1 MSSQD
6 RPQPSPAGDGV
17 SLRQRLAPFL
27 AAAGIALAAG
37 WAATRRAAV
46 AFGRWWAGTGWP
58 RMAQAWR
65 TDLVRLR
72 RWSVDTG
79 RPRAASASRRTGAV
93 IASASRSMGSA
104 SRRTVQVTATA
115 SRATASQGARGW
127 SALYA
132 RQWPVLRR
140 MLLRVAVIGGLAV
153 VPPPRRAPGATVP
166 AGRLA
171 GPAPTAPTWTPTT
184 DPRPVRGPVW
194 LAARLGGIAIGGLA
208 GVVGLTVLASAV
220 SRPALSNAT
229 EVLDVRLDIPENAS
243 LPALDERSV
252 IYDGDDNVLAV
263 VDREV
268 SRRSLPLRRIP
279 KLVRNAVVTAEDR
292 KFWEHDGYDIEGIGR
307 AAVANIR
314 AGGVEEGGSTI
325 TQQLA
330 KSAVGQDR
338 TIERKLSELLYAV
351 ALEERFTKDELLE
364 RYLNQTYFGARAY
377 GVDAAAEEFFQRS
390 VSELKPQHAALMAAM
405 IRSPNTADPRDRPVL
420 ARKRRNLVLRAMVE
434 EGYLKRR
441 RLPKLLK
448 SPLGVVESRQ
458 RAEREPHVLDATRR
472 ELLTLEALGK
482 TPAQRERALYYGG
495 LRITTTLDREMQ
507 QDAEETIAEYL
518 PYDAPTG
525 AIASVEPGSGE
536 IKAIASGLGYT
547 DLEYDLS
554 TQGRRQPGSSFKPFV
569 YAEALREG
577 FPLEMALSGRSPA
590 YFEGVPQWSQ
600 DAIDDPTP
608 GVQNYGGASYGTL
621 DMPSA
626 LQNSVNTAAAQLTI
640 IVGEKRVVRLADRM
654 GIDMA
659 QATGEDYGPA
669 IGLGGLT
676 FGTTPLEMA
685 SAYAVFANEGK
696 RVRPH
701 LIAKVTDARGK
712 VLYKAKPKPE
722 RVLKPV
728 VNAAMVEMMRGVV
741 TGGTGTGAA
750 LPSWEVAGKTGTTT
764 DNADA
769 WFVGYTP
776 VLSTAVWM
784 GHAEGQVE
792 MPGMTGGSTPASI
805 WQAYM
810 GRALEGREVESFPS
824 VDLAALDEINSR
836 PVTVPDVRIA
846 AEADALSALGERMLI
861 GQVQVEDSYSPAGSV
876 LWQSPAPGSSAGAG
890 DTVYLGVS
898 SGTPPPPPKPEPEPE
913 PEPEAD
919 APEPDDGGGDGGGG
933 GGAGGGGG
941 GGGAGDEGG
950 GGGGEGGGGGG
961 GEGGG

>member
-1 MSSQD
+1 MPSDDQA
-6 RPQPSPAGDGV
+6 PSPSSPSGDEFG
-17 SLRQRLAPFL
+17 LRQRVQPLLTAVGLAL
-27 AAAGIALAAG
+27 TAG
-37 WAATRRAAV
+37 WAATRRAAT
-46 AFGRWWAGTGWP
+46 AFADWWTGTGWP
-58 RMAQAWR
+58 RIALAWR
-65 TDLVRLR
+65 TDVVRLR
-72 RWSVDTG
+72 RWSTEQG
-79 RPRAASASRRTGAV
+79 RPRATAASRRTAAV
-93 IASASRSMGSA
+93 VGST
-104 SRRTVQVTATA
+104 SRRTAQITATA
-115 SRATASQGARGW
+115 SRATAAQSAKGW
-127 SALYA
+127 SAFRA

-140 MLLRVAVIGGLAV
+140 MLLRLAVVGGLAV
-153 VPPPRRAPGATVP
+153 VPPPRRAPGAAKP

-171 GPAPTAPTWTPTT
+171 GPPPAAPTWTPTT
-184 DPRPVRGPVW
+184 DPRPVRGPAW

-208 GVVGLTVLASAV
+208 GVVAFAVLASAV
-220 SRPALSNAT
+220 SRPALSSAT

-252 IYDGDDNVLAV
+252 IYAGDDSVLAV

-268 SRRSLPLRRIP
+268 SRRSLPLKRIP

-307 AAVANIR
+307 AAVANLR

-338 TIERKLSELLYAV
+338 TLERKLSELLYAV
-351 ALEERFTKDELLE
+351 ALEERFTKGELLE

-377 GVDAAAEEFFQRS
+377 GVAAAAEEFFRRP
-390 VSELKPQHAALMAAM
+390 VTKLKAQQAALMAAM

-420 ARKRRNLVLRAMVE
+420 ARKRRNLVLRAMVD

-441 RLPKLLK
+441 QLPRLLR

-458 RAEREPHVLDATRR
+458 RAKREPHVLDATRR
-472 ELLTLEALGK
+472 ELLTLKALGK
-482 TPAQRERALYYGG
+482 TRRQRERALYYGG
-495 LRITTTLDREMQ
+495 LRITTTLDPEMQ
-507 QDAEETIAEYL
+507 RDAEETIAEYL
-518 PYDAPTG
+518 PYSAPTG
-525 AIASVEPGSGE
+525 AIATVEPHTGE

-590 YFEGVPQWSQ
+590 YFENVPQWSQ

-640 IVGEKRVVRLADRM
+640 IVGERRVVRLADRM
-654 GIDMA
+654 GVDMEE
-659 QATGEDYGPA
+659 ATGDDYGPA

-696 RVRPH
+696 RVQSH
-701 LIAKVTDARGK
+701 LIAKVTDAQGK
-712 VLYKAKPKPE
+712 VLYEAKPKPKQ
-722 RVLKPV
+722 VLKPV

-784 GHAEGQVE
+784 GHAEGQVT
-792 MPGMTGGSTPASI
+792 MPGMTGGSTPASM
-805 WQAYM
+805 WSAYM
-810 GRALEGREVESFPS
+810 GRVLEGREVKYFPS
-824 VDLAALDEINSR
+824 VDLAALDEISGSQS
-836 PVTVPDVRIA
+836 VTIPDVRSIA
-846 AEADALSALGERMLI
+846 EGDALSALGERKLI
-861 GQVQVEDSYSPAGSV
+861 GAVQVEDSYSSAGTV
-876 LWQSPAPGSSAGAG
+876 LWQSPEPGTSADAG
-890 DTVYLGVS
+890 DTIYIGVS
-898 SGTPPPPPKPEPEPE
+898 SGTPPPPPKPDPEPE
-913 PEPEAD
+913 PDPKPKPKPKPKPNPDPEPKPD
-919 APEPDDGGGDGGGG
+919 PKPKPDPPDEPDDGGSKGGGNGDGE
-933 GGAGGGGG
+933 
-941 GGGAGDEGG
+941 D
-950 GGGGEGGGGGG
+950 
-961 GEGGG
+961 